1 MLTRAR
7 EFYFSAIQLKMQMF
21 SLVNLQCKV
30 SFLTV
35 QRAYVGRAKEEQR
48 IWWRKKERDK
58 REEGRKMRRNIST

>member
-1 MLTRAR
+1 
-7 EFYFSAIQLKMQMF
+7 MF